1 MERIEYPYLQDRDFL
16 VKLDNQLSKKIHTK
30 ITLLQW
36 DEKPIQE
43 IQGYITGGSLT
54 INGDS
59 AIRRAGN
66 LSVYLE
72 DEKNA
77 KITEVSNL
85 YSINKKFYLEI
96 GIENNTNQ
104 WLDYPILWFPQG
116 VFVINGASASHSTS
130 GTTLNLSFKDKMC
143 LLSGDCGGTLSDTIE
158 FHKYDTLDAE
168 GEWITSYPTLYQ
180 IILECVNH
188 LGKEDMSRIFIADVD
203 TRIKKVMKWTG
214 NIPVYITNPDDPQV
228 PSEIT
233 TVDPGE
239 DRREYTYGQDVGF
252 IYTDF
257 IWNDGELV
265 SKPGDTIVSIL
276 DKIKNKLGNYEY
288 FYDIWGNFHFQE
300 KRNYLNISQ
309 ATITET
315 VGDEENII
323 IDFDNIKYNVMD
335 LAKGKAEYDFSESP
349 LIINYSN
356 SPAYSRIKNDYVVWG
371 QRTGVSGIKIPIRY
385 HLAIDKKPNTGNQ
398 YDVVLIKDDNVIKAK
413 KLIDFS
419 TKTEF
424 PNIGNSF
431 YFYRDLSTNK
441 VYIWDTTVEPN
452 QYVQYSSLPFGYD
465 ELEYIESDG
474 TIPISLGKII
484 GNEDCT
490 LQILIS
496 PNNTGELMGIY
507 ADKEYSEFGGY
518 VVAMDNLP
526 NEFYPTYAALRRAFT
541 TAPSGKYD
549 NVTAI
554 NVIYPYYGTQYN
566 ITIDNNQNMFANI
579 GEKSVEIKKNI
590 SSDNKY
596 LIELNHINKKVQVK
610 IDGEDYSSNFSDI
623 NMNLYDTIL
632 ADWDF
637 YLFQVNSGAS
647 TQTGA
652 GGKLYKIIINGEEY
666 IPCQKWID
674 EEEAKIGLYNINTD
688 VFIPLDDIEKSDSE
702 YKVFQRIVTTDW
714 RTELYMQAIQNEP
727 FGLKDHDYAAELE
740 AEWPKIYD
748 LVNQKIFDK
757 YKERPEELD
766 YWIDLIDMDTNIAK
780 IGVPT
785 IGRRSQAK
793 QNDKVNCIFEPLIPD
808 IVFIET
814 GQPDTEQRRNEC
826 IDRGQKWA
834 QVEPSIFEH
843 FAQGGSLN
851 SAYYEVQD
859 MLYQGSS
866 YNEAISL
873 STIPVYYLEPN
884 TIINVFDKDSD
895 IHGDYLIKSIS
906 IPLGVSG
913 TSNISAQRALNKF

>member
-158 FHKYDTLDAE
+158 FHKYDTLTPE
-168 GEWITSYPTLYQ
+168 GAWVTEYPTLYQ

-214 NIPVYITNPDDPQV
+214 NIPVYITNPDDPTV
-228 PSEIT
+228 PSSIT
-233 TVDPGE
+233 TTKPTSGIY
-239 DRREYTYGQDVGF
+239 REYEYGKDVGF
-252 IYTDF
+252 VFTDF
-257 IWNDGELV
+257 IWSNGELV

-276 DKIKNKLGNYEY
+276 DKIKNMLGNYEY

-309 ATITET
+309 ATIVET
-315 VGDEENII
+315 VEDEENII
-323 IDFDNIKYNVMD
+323 IDFDNMKYNVMD
-335 LAKGKAEYDFSESP
+335 LAKIKAEYDFSESP

-356 SPAYSRIKNDYVVWG
+356 NPAYNKIKNDYVVWG
-371 QRTGVSGIKIPIRY
+371 QRTGISGAKLPIRY
-385 HLAIDKKPNTGNQ
+385 HLAIDKKPQIGNTYTIALVKEGST
-398 YDVVLIKDDNVIKAK
+398 LKAK
-413 KLIDFS
+413 GLKEFNTRSDFP
-419 TKTEF
+419 E
-424 PNIGNSF
+424 IGSPI
-431 YFYRDLSTNK
+431 YFYLDKQSNIAYLWDAESDEPK
-441 VYIWDTTVEPN
+441 YIEFGN
-452 QYVQYSSLPFGYD
+452 LPINYD
-465 ELEYIESDG
+465 EVEYIANASV
-474 TIPISLGKII
+474 IR
-484 GNEDCT
+484 NAY
-490 LQILIS
+490 QIFRQE
-496 PNNTGELMGIY
+496 ELNLKLT
-507 ADKEYSEFGGY
+507 ASFGQNG
-518 VVAMDNLP
+518 
-526 NEFYPTYAALRRAFT
+526 RAFGIFSN
-541 TAPSGKYD
+541 TASQ
-549 NVTAI
+549 N
-554 NVIYPYYGTQYN
+554 YN
-566 ITIDNNQNMFANI
+566 ITIVNKKIQINIGNKTINTNIETGENIKNVIEFYQKKENQEYKIQIKIDNKDFSSELKNVNWEYNEDAQFYIINNNSKMKFYNIIENNQNMWIPCIKKDNREVIGIMISNWGFLDIGLAPQPGTNI
-579 GEKSVEIKKNI
+579 GEIIRLFK
-590 SSDNKY
+590 
-596 LIELNHINKKVQVK
+596 
-610 IDGEDYSSNFSDI
+610 
-623 NMNLYDTIL
+623 TI
-632 ADWDF
+632 
-637 YLFQVNSGAS
+637 
-647 TQTGA
+647 T
-652 GGKLYKIIINGEEY
+652 
-666 IPCQKWID
+666 
-674 EEEAKIGLYNINTD
+674 
-688 VFIPLDDIEKSDSE
+688 
-702 YKVFQRIVTTDW
+702 TTDW
-714 RTELYMQAIQNEP
+714 RTELYLQAIKNETY
-727 FGLKDHDYAAELE
+727 GLKDHDYAAELE

-748 LVNQKIFDK
+748 LVNEKIYDK
-757 YKERPEELD
+757 YLLHPEDLD
-766 YWIDLIDMDTNIAK
+766 YWLDFIDDAAISNIS
-780 IGVPT
+780 VNT
-785 IGRRSQAK
+785 IGRRTQSQQK
-793 QNDKVNCIFEPLIPD
+793 DKVNCIFEPLIPD
-808 IVFIET
+808 IVFIEA
-814 GQPDTEQRRNEC
+814 GQPDTETRRQEC
-826 IDRGQKWA
+826 ISRGQKYV
-834 QVEPSIFEH
+834 QVDSALYNL
-843 FAQGGSLN
+843 FAQGGWLN